1 MESATKKKRSFGSPY
16 DALSCSLKILT
27 MPVPFSG
34 SMLIVRVSEGAET
47 FLLGRMYSLYRGEI
61 RADLAVSGGT
71 KC

>member
-1 MESATKKKRSFGSPY
+1 
-16 DALSCSLKILT
+16 
-27 MPVPFSG
+27 
-34 SMLIVRVSEGAET
+34 MLIVRVSEGAET